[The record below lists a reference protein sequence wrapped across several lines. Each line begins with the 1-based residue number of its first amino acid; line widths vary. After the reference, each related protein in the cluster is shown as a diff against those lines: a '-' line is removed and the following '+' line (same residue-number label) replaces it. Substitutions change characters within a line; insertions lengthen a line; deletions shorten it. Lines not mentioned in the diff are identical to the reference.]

1 MEHSNLSE
9 LLRKLAMSLRNPLGV
24 PSTSVPRPKLE
35 PPKLKTPSF
44 SLMSQPSKVIP
55 NPVTFKSE
63 NLNPAQAGT
72 PGKTGTI

>member
-1 MEHSNLSE
+1 MEPFDIAG
-9 LLRKLAMSLRNPLGV
+9 LLRKLAMSLKNPLGV

-44 SLMSQPSKVIP
+44 SLMSQPSQVIP

-63 NLNPAQAGT
+63 NLNPAKAGQ
-72 PGKTGTI
+72 P